1 MGLLTP
7 YQRHFKRLVDSLT
20 YVGDLPIIT
29 LRSKASI
36 GFVPSSMKRSQKEIT
51 AMLRAWNAGEQ
62 PASDELIRAVYAEL
76 RDQARFQLRR
86 ERPNHTLNTAALINE
101 AYLKLVE
108 QRFVEWRS
116 RSHFFA
122 LAAELMRRILVDYA
136 KTRHR
141 QKRGGDNEILA
152 LDDVMPAAEA
162 AAMTT
167 LTVDLIALDEAL
179 GRLGLLDAQQVKIVE
194 LRYFAGLDI
203 AETAKILKISPATVK
218 RDWVTAKAWLKQ
230 ELCGREE
237 TR

>member
-1 MGLLTP
+1 MRLLTP

-20 YVGDLPIIT
+20 YAGDLPIIT
-29 LRSKASI
+29 LRSKESI

-51 AMLRAWNAGEQ
+51 AMLRAWGAGEQ

-76 RDQARFQLRR
+76 RHQARFQLRR

-167 LTVDLIALDEAL
+167 LNVDLIALDEAL

-230 ELCGREE
+230 ELTGREE

>member
-20 YVGDLPIIT
+20 YAGDLPIIT
-29 LRSKASI
+29 LRSNASV

-51 AMLRAWNAGEQ
+51 AMLRAWSAGEQ
-62 PASDELIRAVYAEL
+62 PASDELVRSVYAEL
-76 RDQARFQLRR
+76 RHQARFQLRR

-136 KTRHR
+136 KSRHR

-167 LTVDLIALDEAL
+167 LNVDLIALDEAL

-230 ELCGREE
+230 ELTGREE

>member
-20 YVGDLPIIT
+20 YAGDLPIIT

-51 AMLRAWNAGEQ
+51 AMLRAWGAGEQ

-76 RDQARFQLRR
+76 RHQARFQLRR

-167 LTVDLIALDEAL
+167 LNVDLIALDEAL

-230 ELCGREE
+230 ELTGREE